1 MKLKRIIMINNMS
14 KFLRIW
20 LAGFLIILFLQLLGG
35 GIPEYQ
41 DTYFYIGYYSAPIL
55 LSFSITFISYH
66 LLNLLRSKP

>member
-14 KFLRIW
+14 KFLRVW

-41 DTYFYIGYYSAPIL
+41 DTYFYLGYFAVPIFLSFCISLICYQVSKL
-55 LSFSITFISYH
+55 LSH
-66 LLNLLRSKP
+66 KL

>member
-41 DTYFYIGYYSAPIL
+41 DTYFYIGYY
-55 LSFSITFISYH
+55 Y
-66 LLNLLRSKP
+66 